1 MGLLVDILSWLL
13 LAGGAFFV
21 VIGALGML
29 RLPDFYSRL
38 HAVSITDTL
47 CAALVLLGLV
57 LQADDWNSAIKVLLV
72 LFFLI
77 LTSPVATHALGSTA
91 ESSVCPL
98 PQPWAKKEKDDA
110 D

>member
-1 MGLLVDILSWLL
+1 MTILEWFSLLLLV
-13 LAGGAFFV
+13 GGSLFGI
-21 VIGALGML
+21 IGAVGVV

-38 HAVSITDTL
+38 HAVGITDTL

-57 LQADDWNSAIKVLLV
+57 LQADDWSSAIKVLLV

-77 LTSPVATHALGSTA
+77 LTSPVSTHVLGSTA
-91 ESSVCPL
+91 ETSVCPL
-98 PQPWAKKEKDDA
+98 PQPWTTEEHGDA